1 MNDNI
6 HHIRNKTNLHDFSNP
21 IFGTTYYW
29 AFLGSFPS
37 LLLLFIL
44 LISNK
49 EKFTDK
55 DKTKLKKIIKQVDKG
70 FNDMIQDFNT
80 TENVD
85 FFKEIYKLW
94 NIYLINKY
102 NIKPSDFSREKIKD
116 ILLKSKINI
125 ENVNAMDEILNICE
139 MAQYSPLTSKDAQ
152 KTLNKSED
160 LIKKLEKNAA

>member
-1 MNDNI
+1 MYK
-6 HHIRNKTNLHDFSNP
+6 RQ
-21 IFGTTYYW
+21 TYYW

-102 NIKPSDFSREKIKD
+102 NIKPSDLSREKIKD

-139 MAQYSPLTSKDAQ
+139 LAQYSPLTSEDAQ

-160 LIKKLEKNAA
+160 LIKKLEKNVA

>member
-1 MNDNI
+1 M
-6 HHIRNKTNLHDFSNP
+6 L
-21 IFGTTYYW
+21 
-29 AFLGSFPS
+29 
-37 LLLLFIL
+37 
-44 LISNK
+44 
-49 EKFTDK
+49 DK

-160 LIKKLEKNAA
+160 LIKKLEKNVA